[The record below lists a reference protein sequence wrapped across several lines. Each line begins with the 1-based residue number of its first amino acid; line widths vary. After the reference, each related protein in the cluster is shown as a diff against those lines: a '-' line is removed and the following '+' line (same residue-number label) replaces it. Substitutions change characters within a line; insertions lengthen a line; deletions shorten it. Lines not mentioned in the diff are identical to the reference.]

1 MWKNSSKTHNYD
13 KNDNYDKLF
22 QHQVSKEVPA
32 IKVDEDA
39 DANLGDEVAKDS
51 SSDDSDS
58 QESEAGWV

>member
-1 MWKNSSKTHNYD
+1 
-13 KNDNYDKLF
+13 
-22 QHQVSKEVPA
+22 VSKEVPA